1 MQIANIGKHS
11 MAEIG
16 IPTKTSLKIKTKMC
30 YRNDLTNG

>member
-16 IPTKTSLKIKTKMC
+16 IPTKTSLKIRTKM
-30 YRNDLTNG
+30 RDRKDLMNG